1 MNISGTNMI
10 NLGEGVGAQF
20 CNISQ
25 WSDTGPHG
33 PLVSVMSK
41 MQCTSRKCPKF
52 LVQQYNIRAVTIL
65 NHFVPELKI
74 QNHKTIGKCNIIPSA

>member
-1 MNISGTNMI
+1 MI

-41 MQCTSRKCPKF
+41 MQCT
-52 LVQQYNIRAVTIL
+52 TI
-65 NHFVPELKI
+65 
-74 QNHKTIGKCNIIPSA
+74 QHKGCDNT